1 MKKLIFYLSVG
12 FLFSFLTSCNYFED
26 LFDDDDGY
34 SLNDAWVGY
43 GMVDKDEAGSTFT
56 ITLDNGAL
64 LIPMS
69 SSGWND
75 QVADNQRVLVNF
87 TILDDKNEELPTE
100 EQYYVR
106 INSLRNVLYKG
117 ILDITPAIEDSIGND
132 PIHVKKQWTKDQ
144 MLNFELSYRGG
155 NATHFINLVK
165 QPDQTGDGPVVLE
178 LRHNAND
185 DSQRYHLS
193 AVVTFDL
200 SSLQIAGQDSVAYR
214 VVAKDY
220 DGSDYG
226 YNGVY
231 KY

>member
-26 LFDDDDGY
+26 LFEDDDEY
-34 SLNDAWVGY
+34 SLNDSWVGY
-43 GMVDKDEAGSTFT
+43 GMVDKDEAGNTFT
-56 ITLDNGAL
+56 IELDNGAM

-75 QVADNQRVLVNF
+75 QVTDNQRVLVNF
-87 TILDDKNEELPTE
+87 TILDDKDELPTD

-132 PIHVKKQWTKDQ
+132 PIHVKSQWTKNH
-144 MLNFELSYRGG
+144 MLNFELQYRGG
-155 NATHFINLVK
+155 NATHYINLVR
-165 QPDQTGDGPVVLE
+165 QPDTTGVEPVVLE

-185 DSQRYHLS
+185 DSQMYRLS

-200 SSLQIAGQDSVAYR
+200 SSLQVAGRDSITYR